1 MIEKYFTE
9 FSKYIKNLN
18 LDFKIEHSILST
30 EFLNSNPTFYLFYP
44 KLFSIETKEN
54 KETIDLLCIA
64 GYLYYQSVIIMDA
77 IIDEKNI
84 SKYPVAVVC
93 QEESVKLLT
102 FIFGLNS
109 NFWSLWNLRKNE
121 FFNAIT
127 IQNDLI
133 EKSNVEF
140 IEFETL
146 ADYKSSFGKIAI
158 DSIFSLQ
165 NKNDTNL
172 YNKYLKSHKYFSIG
186 FQLLDDVNDFKQDII
201 NNQFNWAVYELSKS
215 IDFDTYSNN
224 EEVLNKLLFI
234 KGIGQKI
241 LEKSIENFDKAEDEI
256 KDLNNKLWISIIY
269 EMRNK
274 VINQLQITN
283 KYIEELRKNK

>member
-186 FQLLDDVNDFKQDII
+186 FQL
-201 NNQFNWAVYELSKS
+201 
-215 IDFDTYSNN
+215 
-224 EEVLNKLLFI
+224 
-234 KGIGQKI
+234 
-241 LEKSIENFDKAEDEI
+241 
-256 KDLNNKLWISIIY
+256 
-269 EMRNK
+269 
-274 VINQLQITN
+274 
-283 KYIEELRKNK
+283 